1 MRYFVNDLTKTD
13 HRALL
18 SAEKMATITNVV
30 ATVPEYIVASGAG
43 EVTVQGDCII
53 AIAGGGVFKT
63 AASVLN
69 ANNLDVGTFQVGKDY
84 YIYLC
89 DTGGTEDE
97 KYMISL
103 NSTFPAGYN
112 AINSRKIGG
121 FHYGKNRR
129 TNSRMQPV
137 NTAGETYGA
146 GWESTVFDGIV
157 PRSVWTLAH
166 RPKCSPEGMV
176 YLGGGLWVDIYIS
189 SDNGAGGLQSAYDA
203 TPMTGTEGMSCYT
216 FNEKALA
223 VGKRLLT
230 YPEWLQA
237 AVGSPEGLPDSNT
250 NAWSATTNTFRTTT
264 GKAAFAV
271 SSIGCRDCVGNVWEW
286 TASTATRAEHA
297 IKADNGHGAAVAG
310 NYGKWGW
317 NTTSPFP
324 GYGNIN
330 QFYDYSLVNLVA
342 GGCWGDGVCA
352 GARAVKCGYYTWDIN
367 VHFGARLG
375 CDAL

>member
-30 ATVPEYIVASGAG
+30 ATVPEYIVASGTG
-43 EVTVQGDCII
+43 EVTVQGDCVI

-63 AASVLN
+63 TASVLN
-69 ANNLDVGTFQVGKDY
+69 ANNLDIGTFQVGKDY

-97 KYMISL
+97 KYVISL

-112 AINSRKIGG
+112 AVNSRKIGG

-129 TNSRMQPV
+129 TNSRMQPI
-137 NTAGETYGA
+137 NTAGEAYGA

-166 RPKCSPEGMV
+166 RPKCAPEGMV

-189 SDNGAGGLQSAYDA
+189 SDNGAGGLQSVYDA
-203 TPMTGTEGMSCYT
+203 PPMTGTEGMSCYT
-216 FNEKALA
+216 FNERALV
-223 VGKRLLT
+223 VGKRLLS

-237 AVGSPEGLPDSNT
+237 AVGSPEGLADANT
-250 NAWSATTNTFRTTT
+250 NAWSATTNKGRTTT
-264 GKAAFAV
+264 GKVPFAV
-271 SSIGCRDCVGNVWEW
+271 SSVGCRDCVGNVWEW
-286 TASTATRAEHA
+286 TASTVTRAEHV
-297 IKADNGHGAAVAG
+297 IKADNGHGAAG
-310 NYGKWGW
+310 GPGKWGW
-317 NTTSPFP
+317 DAVSPFP
-324 GYGNIN
+324 GYGNIYE
-330 QFYDYSLVNLVA
+330 FYDYSLVNLLA
-342 GGCWGDGVCA
+342 GGYWYDGAQA
-352 GARAVKCGYYTWDIN
+352 GARAGKC
-367 VHFGARLG
+367 
-375 CDAL
+375 